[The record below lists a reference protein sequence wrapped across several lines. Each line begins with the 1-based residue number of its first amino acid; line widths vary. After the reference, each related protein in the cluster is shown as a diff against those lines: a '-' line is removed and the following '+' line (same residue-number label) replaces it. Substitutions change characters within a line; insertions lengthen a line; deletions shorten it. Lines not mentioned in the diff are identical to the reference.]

1 MLTVSRADVKRKLRL
16 TTNDYDA
23 EIDALIAEMLPA
35 LRYAIEPSS
44 LSTSD
49 ADLLATLNLGA
60 LEVIAGEMGA
70 TLYRELGAW
79 TGFRIGWLQVQPP
92 ALRDPADPT
101 GLIPIARAEFTIA
114 PLRRFP
120 PLREGNRT
128 RVRFPLLAGGTL
140 RRGSSTAVFVNSG
153 SAMGI
158 KTQGYARLK
167 PFLRREAQLLFVY
180 REREEETP

>member
-1 MLTVSRADVKRKLRL
+1 MLSVSRADVKRKLRL

-35 LRYAIEPSS
+35 LRYAIEPSR
-44 LSTSD
+44 LSAGD

-92 ALRDPADPT
+92 ALREPADPT
-101 GLIPIARAEFTIA
+101 GLKA
-114 PLRRFP
+114 
-120 PLREGNRT
+120 
-128 RVRFPLLAGGTL
+128 
-140 RRGSSTAVFVNSG
+140 
-153 SAMGI
+153 
-158 KTQGYARLK
+158 QGYARLK
-167 PFLRREAQLLFVY
+167 PFLKREAQLLLIY
-180 REREEETP
+180 REREEKSP

>member
-101 GLIPIARAEFTIA
+101 GLKA
-114 PLRRFP
+114 
-120 PLREGNRT
+120 
-128 RVRFPLLAGGTL
+128 
-140 RRGSSTAVFVNSG
+140 
-153 SAMGI
+153 
-158 KTQGYARLK
+158 QGYARLK

>member
-1 MLTVSRADVKRKLRL
+1 MLSVSRADVKRKLRL

-35 LRYAIEPSS
+35 LRYAIEPSRFS
-44 LSTSD
+44 AGD

-92 ALRDPADPT
+92 ALREPADPT
-101 GLIPIARAEFTIA
+101 GLKA
-114 PLRRFP
+114 
-120 PLREGNRT
+120 
-128 RVRFPLLAGGTL
+128 
-140 RRGSSTAVFVNSG
+140 
-153 SAMGI
+153 
-158 KTQGYARLK
+158 QGYARLK
-167 PFLRREAQLLFVY
+167 PFLKREAQLLLIY
-180 REREEETP
+180 REREEESP

>member
-79 TGFRIGWLQVQPP
+79 TGFRVGWLQVQPP

-101 GLIPIARAEFTIA
+101 GL
-114 PLRRFP
+114 
-120 PLREGNRT
+120 
-128 RVRFPLLAGGTL
+128 
-140 RRGSSTAVFVNSG
+140 
-153 SAMGI
+153 

>member
-1 MLTVSRADVKRKLRL
+1 VKRKLRL

-35 LRYAIEPSS
+35 LRYAIEPSR
-44 LSTSD
+44 LSAGD

-92 ALRDPADPT
+92 ALREPADPT
-101 GLIPIARAEFTIA
+101 GLKA
-114 PLRRFP
+114 
-120 PLREGNRT
+120 
-128 RVRFPLLAGGTL
+128 
-140 RRGSSTAVFVNSG
+140 
-153 SAMGI
+153 
-158 KTQGYARLK
+158 QGYARLK
-167 PFLRREAQLLFVY
+167 PFLKREAQLLLIY
-180 REREEETP
+180 REREEESP

>member
-35 LRYAIEPSS
+35 LHYAIEPSY

-101 GLIPIARAEFTIA
+101 GLKA
-114 PLRRFP
+114 
-120 PLREGNRT
+120 
-128 RVRFPLLAGGTL
+128 
-140 RRGSSTAVFVNSG
+140 
-153 SAMGI
+153 
-158 KTQGYARLK
+158 QGYARLK

>member
-35 LRYAIEPSS
+35 LRYAIEPSY

-49 ADLLATLNLGA
+49 SDLLATLNLGA

-101 GLIPIARAEFTIA
+101 GLKA
-114 PLRRFP
+114 
-120 PLREGNRT
+120 
-128 RVRFPLLAGGTL
+128 
-140 RRGSSTAVFVNSG
+140 
-153 SAMGI
+153 
-158 KTQGYARLK
+158 QGYARLK

>member
-1 MLTVSRADVKRKLRL
+1 MLSVSRAAVKRKLRL

-35 LRYAIEPSS
+35 LRYAIEPSR
-44 LSTSD
+44 LSAGD

-92 ALRDPADPT
+92 ALREPADPT
-101 GLIPIARAEFTIA
+101 GLKA
-114 PLRRFP
+114 
-120 PLREGNRT
+120 
-128 RVRFPLLAGGTL
+128 
-140 RRGSSTAVFVNSG
+140 
-153 SAMGI
+153 
-158 KTQGYARLK
+158 QGYARLK
-167 PFLRREAQLLFVY
+167 PFLKREAQLLLIY
-180 REREEETP
+180 REREEESP

>member
-1 MLTVSRADVKRKLRL
+1 MLSVSRADVKRKLRL

-35 LRYAIEPSS
+35 LRYAIEPSY
-44 LSTSD
+44 LSSSD

-92 ALRDPADPT
+92 ALREPADPT
-101 GLIPIARAEFTIA
+101 GLKA
-114 PLRRFP
+114 
-120 PLREGNRT
+120 
-128 RVRFPLLAGGTL
+128 
-140 RRGSSTAVFVNSG
+140 
-153 SAMGI
+153 
-158 KTQGYARLK
+158 QGYARLK
-167 PFLRREAQLLFVY
+167 PFLKREAQLLLIY
-180 REREEETP
+180 REREEESP

>member
-35 LRYAIEPSS
+35 LRYAIEPSY

-101 GLIPIARAEFTIA
+101 GLKA
-114 PLRRFP
+114 
-120 PLREGNRT
+120 
-128 RVRFPLLAGGTL
+128 
-140 RRGSSTAVFVNSG
+140 
-153 SAMGI
+153 
-158 KTQGYARLK
+158 QGYARLK

>member
-35 LRYAIEPSS
+35 LRYAIEPSYF
-44 LSTSD
+44 STSD

-101 GLIPIARAEFTIA
+101 GLKA
-114 PLRRFP
+114 
-120 PLREGNRT
+120 
-128 RVRFPLLAGGTL
+128 
-140 RRGSSTAVFVNSG
+140 
-153 SAMGI
+153 
-158 KTQGYARLK
+158 QGYARLK

>member
-35 LRYAIEPSS
+35 LRYAIEPSYF
-44 LSTSD
+44 STSD

-101 GLIPIARAEFTIA
+101 GLK
-114 PLRRFP
+114 
-120 PLREGNRT
+120 
-128 RVRFPLLAGGTL
+128 
-140 RRGSSTAVFVNSG
+140 S
-153 SAMGI
+153 
-158 KTQGYARLK
+158 QGYARLK

>member
-1 MLTVSRADVKRKLRL
+1 MLSVSRADVKRKLRL

-35 LRYAIEPSS
+35 LRYAIEPSR
-44 LSTSD
+44 LSAGD

-92 ALRDPADPT
+92 ALREPADPT
-101 GLIPIARAEFTIA
+101 GLKA
-114 PLRRFP
+114 
-120 PLREGNRT
+120 
-128 RVRFPLLAGGTL
+128 
-140 RRGSSTAVFVNSG
+140 
-153 SAMGI
+153 
-158 KTQGYARLK
+158 QGYARLK
-167 PFLRREAQLLFVY
+167 PFLKREAQLLLIY
-180 REREEETP
+180 REREEESP